1 MITRLEKNKKIQDK
15 IIKEENKKRFLK
27 ISKILSITLGIIL
40 LILCLGMFVGAKIVL
55 VKEYR
60 IEKNNIPSSFHGIKI
75 VQISDLLY
83 NSFSKNDLDKITKQ
97 VNELEP
103 DILIFTGDI
112 KRKDYKLSKKDI
124 ELLENFFKNMNAS
137 IKKYAVTGD
146 LDDDSFNLIMENSN
160 FILLNNEIDSIF
172 YKDSTPIDI
181 IGFNTN
187 NLDFEKTKS
196 ERFSICLLHNPDEID
211 TILENV
217 NCNIAFAG
225 DTLGGEIK
233 LFGEPVLDNHKYK
246 KDYYKIKDTEF
257 YISNGLGNESN
268 IRFFNHPSISLYRLV
283 TY

>member
-15 IIKEENKKRFLK
+15 IIKEENKKKFLK

-60 IEKNNIPSSFHGIKI
+60 IENNNIPSSFHGLKI

-83 NSFSKNDLDKITKQ
+83 NSFNKSDLEKLTKQ

-196 ERFSICLLHNPDEID
+196 DKFAICLLHNPDEID

-246 KDYYKIKDTEF
+246 NDYYKIKNTNL

-283 TY
+283 KY

>member
-1 MITRLEKNKKIQDK
+1 MITRTEKNKKIQDK
-15 IIKEENKKRFLK
+15 IIKEENKKRFIK
-27 ISKILSITLGIIL
+27 ISKLLGIMLSIILIIL
-40 LILCLGMFVGAKIVL
+40 CIGMFIGAKIVI

-83 NSFSKNDLDKITKQ
+83 NSFNKKDLEKLEKQ
-97 VNELEP
+97 INEIEP

-112 KRKDYKLSKKDI
+112 KRKDIKLTKEDI
-124 ELLENFFKNMNAS
+124 EILENFFKNINSS
-137 IKKYAVTGD
+137 IKKYAINGD
-146 LDDDSFNLIMENSN
+146 LDDDSFNLIIENSN
-160 FILLNNEIDSIF
+160 FILLNNEIDSVF
-172 YKDSTPIDI
+172 YKDPTPIDI

-187 NLDFEKTKS
+187 NLDFEKIKS

-211 TILENV
+211 TILEHV
-217 NCNIAFAG
+217 NCNIAFSG

-246 KDYYKIKDTEF
+246 NNYYKIKDTDF
-257 YISNGLGNESN
+257 YISNGIGNESN

>member
-40 LILCLGMFVGAKIVL
+40 LILCLGMFVGAKVVL

-124 ELLENFFKNMNAS
+124 ELLEYFFKNINAS

-160 FILLNNEIDSIF
+160 FILLNNEID
-172 YKDSTPIDI
+172 
-181 IGFNTN
+181 
-187 NLDFEKTKS
+187 
-196 ERFSICLLHNPDEID
+196 
-211 TILENV
+211 
-217 NCNIAFAG
+217 
-225 DTLGGEIK
+225 
-233 LFGEPVLDNHKYK
+233 YK
-246 KDYYKIKDTEF
+246 KLCKKWYKKPSLKLLF
-257 YISNGLGNESN
+257 SKYIWGNRQKIWLWNLKNKWGGNRNE
-268 IRFFNHPSISLYRLV
+268 
-283 TY
+283 